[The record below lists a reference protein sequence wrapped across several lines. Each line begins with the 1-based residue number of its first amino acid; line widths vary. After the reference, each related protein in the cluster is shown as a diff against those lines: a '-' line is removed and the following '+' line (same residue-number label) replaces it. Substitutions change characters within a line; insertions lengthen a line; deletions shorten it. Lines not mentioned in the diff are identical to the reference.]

1 MMHTILILNT
11 LLFTLLYA
19 YKHNP
24 NHTFNYVDART
35 PNHSPNYVDAHT
47 PNLTSV
53 YVDAH
58 NPNPSDA
65 LTPNYVET
73 HRPYHSDFALLIILL
88 FLIYCCAH
96 FKS

>member
-1 MMHTILILNT
+1 MGRGVFFCGAGQPVFPWGGASI
-11 LLFTLLYA
+11 
-19 YKHNP
+19 P
-24 NHTFNYVDART
+24 DART
-35 PNHSPNYVDAHT
+35 PNHTPNHVDAHT
-47 PNLTSV
+47 PNHTPV